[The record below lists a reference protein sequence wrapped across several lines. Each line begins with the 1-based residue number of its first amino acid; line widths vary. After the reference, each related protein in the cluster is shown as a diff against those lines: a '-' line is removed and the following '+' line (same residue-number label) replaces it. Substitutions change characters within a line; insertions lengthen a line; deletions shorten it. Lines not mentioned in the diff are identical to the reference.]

1 MSRLGWLSLS
11 APYKHW
17 RMLAGVHGL
26 AGSTPALSSILVAG
40 ATQACGECLGNC
52 LSPQA
57 QRREEMSDTHNVINC
72 EHGVP
77 IRAWTRGVTIE
88 PEAQTQLLNVAQ
100 LPFVFRWIAA
110 MPDVH
115 WGIGATVG
123 SVIPTK
129 GAIIPAAVGVDFG
142 CGMMAVQTTLNA
154 LQGLPHFCISRR
166 DVVPGTSIA
175 RWMFLKNE
183 TVRRL

>member
-1 MSRLGWLSLS
+1 
-11 APYKHW
+11 
-17 RMLAGVHGL
+17 
-26 AGSTPALSSILVAG
+26 
-40 ATQACGECLGNC
+40 
-52 LSPQA
+52 
-57 QRREEMSDTHNVINC
+57 MSDTHNVINC

-129 GAIIPAAVGVDFG
+129 GAIIPAAVGVDIG

-154 LQGLPHFCISRR
+154 RDLPESLKKIREAIERAVPHGRTDHGRYRPWFSHHANAVTGESGLLDLLLCHHNL
-166 DVVPGTSIA
+166 
-175 RWMFLKNE
+175 LKVSE
-183 TVRRL
+183 KPLVDLG